1 MPSGRTHDRITL
13 WTLPAI
19 TALSFAVTRS
29 PTHTLLV
36 AGGFLFSGLMFGP
49 DLDLHS
55 RPFTRWGL
63 FRWIW
68 IPYQQTLRHRS
79 VFSHGPIIGT
89 VLRVIYLAGWLAV
102 FALFVWVAG
111 QFAGSPWNW
120 RETSQTLL
128 ETLQQYWPECLAL
141 FIGLE
146 LGAMSHSL
154 SDVTGSAYKR
164 FQRQGVQGLLSP
176 KRKKRRPVRKKKSQK
191 HNK

>member
-13 WTLPAI
+13 WTLPLIA
-19 TALSFAVTRS
+19 ALSFAVTRNG
-29 PTHTLLV
+29 TLTLLV

-102 FALFVWVAG
+102 LALLVWVAG
-111 QFAGSPWNW
+111 QLAGWPWNW
-120 RETSQTLL
+120 AETFQKLL
-128 ETLQQYWPECLAL
+128 QILQQHWPECLAFFL
-141 FIGLE
+141 GLE

-176 KRKKRRPVRKKKSQK
+176 KSKKRRTVKKKKPQK
-191 HNK
+191 NK

>member
-13 WTLPAI
+13 WTLPLIA
-19 TALSFAVTRS
+19 ALSFAVTRNG
-29 PTHTLLV
+29 TLTLLV

-55 RPFTRWGL
+55 RPFIRWGL

-102 FALFVWVAG
+102 LALLVWVVG
-111 QFAGSPWNW
+111 QFAGISWSW
-120 RETSQTLL
+120 GETSQTLL
-128 ETLQQYWPECLAL
+128 QTLQQHWPESLAL

-176 KRKKRRPVRKKKSQK
+176 KNKKRRPVRKKKPQK
-191 HNK
+191 NK

>member
-13 WTLPAI
+13 WILPLI
-19 TALSFAVTRS
+19 TALSFAVTRNG
-29 PTHTLLV
+29 TLTLFV

-89 VLRVIYLAGWLAV
+89 VIRIIYLAGWLAV
-102 FALFVWVAG
+102 LALLVWVAG
-111 QFAGSPWNW
+111 QLAGSPWSW
-120 RETSQTLL
+120 GETVQTF
-128 ETLQQYWPECLAL
+128 LQILKQHLPEIFSL

-146 LGAMSHSL
+146 LGAMSHYL
-154 SDVTGSAYKR
+154 SDITGSAYKR
-164 FQRQGVQGLLSP
+164 FQRQGVQGLLFSKP
-176 KRKKRRPVRKKKSQK
+176 KKRRPVRKKKPQK
-191 HNK
+191 NK